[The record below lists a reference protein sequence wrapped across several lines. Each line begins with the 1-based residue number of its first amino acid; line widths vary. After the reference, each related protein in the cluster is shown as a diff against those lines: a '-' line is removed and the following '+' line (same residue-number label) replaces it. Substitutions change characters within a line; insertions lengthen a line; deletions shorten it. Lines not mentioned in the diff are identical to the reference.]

1 MCVIDP
7 ATGDLADLG
16 LDIPNQITYHTF
28 AAERSFWNERY
39 ASATLRRHRTI
50 EVGYDSPDPLGFS
63 GPNLA
68 RVFRRFGP
76 GGARQKRQLT
86 GEFSRRQVFE
96 SR

>member
-1 MCVIDP
+1 MTFGERGVRGRVRIEQLLCKPRVP
-7 ATGDLADLG
+7 FRQ
-16 LDIPNQITYHTF
+16 PTYSMKKNI
-28 AAERSFWNERY
+28 A
-39 ASATLRRHRTI
+39 
-50 EVGYDSPDPLGFS
+50 DPLGFS